1 MEHNTN
7 RILCLIL
14 FTLYCEA
21 TSDGIF
27 SKNIIAHPE
36 TGLFLNFVGLYRP
49 SHAVIHNSA
58 IFPMTTATC
67 HFIPLSAAE
76 NIPSCNVTGRRFKRA
91 AHVPIVLGVG
101 VAAAIGMSASNSFQE
116 LNLQKQVAVVEQS
129 LLKFRNTMQIQGAYL
144 AEIGP
149 NQVKI
154 IEELDRTQK
163 ALNAM
168 GPILSSHTDAIKN
181 LVVGYQELRM
191 EFSRSFLYSAMND
204 IFRSRLT
211 LAYLSPDDLHKA
223 VYDVIERGNLTF
235 NGLQGSTPIAQIVT
249 QLLVRQQVDFVPSAQ
264 YIATNHDEIGRLVIT
279 NYFAVSQ
286 REQTSFYIYKLVTI
300 PFFYHNKTVT
310 LAQMPQYWGINPT
323 DNSTIEWH
331 DPKES
336 GCELQLMTT
345 CRDTPPFRTIR
356 KDTCFGEIV
365 EGLSPTKCQTI
376 SFPFSPYFLRQLQD
390 NLVVTSSHKPMH
402 CLKTPKN
409 EYISYVHHSWSMSEE
424 MVLPPVAIVNVT
436 PEYIIACP
444 GFFLTGRPVT
454 SNASSL
460 VVFYNNTRNIANI
473 SIFDMSPYLSSNNT
487 RLTEMSNNRM
497 SNNFME
503 SMKETNTFAQSHN
516 SSFYNTW
523 RYISLI
529 LSCIVF
535 ASGALLICCALKC
548 KRKNFIEC
556 V

>member
-1 MEHNTN
+1 MEYNPN

-49 SHAVIHNSA
+49 SHAIIHNSA

-76 NIPSCNVTGRRFKRA
+76 NIPSCNVTGRRSKRA
-91 AHVPIVLGVG
+91 APILIALGVG
-101 VAAAIGMSASNSFQE
+101 AAAAIGLSASNSIQA
-116 LNLQKQVAVVEQS
+116 LHLQKQVAVVEQS
-129 LLKFRNTMQIQGAYL
+129 LSKFANTMQIHGAYL
-144 AEIGP
+144 AEIGS
-149 NQVKI
+149 NQIKI

-168 GPILSSHTDAIKN
+168 GPILNSHTDAIKK

-191 EFSRSFLYSAMND
+191 EFSRSFLYSAMNE
-204 IFRSRLT
+204 IFRNQLT

-223 VYDVIERGNLTF
+223 VYDIIERGNLTF
-235 NGLQGSTPIAQIVT
+235 NGLQGSTPIAQIIT
-249 QLLVRQQVDFVPSAQ
+249 QLLVRQQVDFVPSTQ
-264 YIATNHDEIGRLVIT
+264 YITANQDEIGRLVIT

-286 REQTSFYIYKLVTI
+286 REQASFYIYKLVTI

-331 DPKES
+331 DPKEF

-356 KDTCFGEIV
+356 KDSCFGEIL

-390 NLVVTSSHKPMH
+390 NLVVTSSYKPMH

-409 EYISYVHHSWSMSEE
+409 EYISYVQHSWSMSEE
-424 MVLPPVAIVNVT
+424 VVLPPVAIVNVT

-460 VVFYNNTRNIANI
+460 VVFYNNTRNTANI
-473 SIFDMSPYLSSNNT
+473 SVFDMSLYLSSNNT
-487 RLTEMSNNRM
+487 RLTEMSNDRM
-497 SNNFME
+497 SNNFIE
-503 SMKETNTFAQSHN
+503 SMKEANTFARSHN
-516 SSFYNTW
+516 SSFYDIW
-523 RYISLI
+523 RYISLT

-535 ASGALLICCALKC
+535 TSGALLICCAFTC
-548 KRKNFIEC
+548 KRKNLIEC

>member
-1 MEHNTN
+1 MEYNIN

-14 FTLYCEA
+14 LTLYCEA
-21 TSDGIF
+21 TLDSIF
-27 SKNIIAHPE
+27 FKNIIAHPE
-36 TGLFLNFVGLYRP
+36 TGLFLNFVGVYRP
-49 SHAVIHNSA
+49 SHAIIHNSA

-67 HFIPLSAAE
+67 HFIPLLAAE
-76 NIPSCNVTGRRFKRA
+76 NIPLCNVTGRRSKRA
-91 AHVPIVLGVG
+91 APVLIALGVG
-101 VAAAIGMSASNSFQE
+101 TVAAIGLSASNTIQA
-116 LNLQKQVAVVEQS
+116 LHLQKQVAVVEQS
-129 LLKFRNTMQIQGAYL
+129 LSKFANSFHMHGAYL
-144 AEIGP
+144 AEIGS
-149 NQVKI
+149 NQIKM

-168 GPILSSHTDAIKN
+168 EPILSSHTDAIKN
-181 LVVGYQELRM
+181 LVVGYQELRL
-191 EFSRSFLYSAMND
+191 EFSRSFLYSAMNE
-204 IFRSRLT
+204 IFRNQLT

-235 NGLQGSTPIAQIVT
+235 NGLQGSTPIAQIIT
-249 QLLVRQQVDFVPSAQ
+249 QLLVRQQVDFVPSTQ
-264 YIATNHDEIGRLVIT
+264 YTTTNQDEIGRLVIT

-286 REQTSFYIYKLVTI
+286 REQISFYIYKLVTI
-300 PFFYHNKTVT
+300 PFFYHNKTVV

-331 DPKES
+331 DPKEF

-345 CRDTPPFRTIR
+345 CRHTPPFQTIR
-356 KDTCFGEIV
+356 KDSCFGEIV

-376 SFPFSPYFLRQLQD
+376 SFPFSPYFLRQLRD
-390 NLVVTSSHKPMH
+390 NLVVTSSHKSMH

-409 EYISYVHHSWSMSEE
+409 EYISYVQHSWSMSEE
-424 MVLPPVAIVNVT
+424 LVLPPVAIVNVT

-460 VVFYNNTRNIANI
+460 VVFYNNSRITANI
-473 SIFDMSPYLSSNNT
+473 SVFDMSLYLSSNNT

-497 SNNFME
+497 ANNFLG
-503 SMKETNTFAQSHN
+503 SMREINTFAQSHN
-516 SSFYNTW
+516 SFFHVMW
-523 RYISLI
+523 RYILLT

-535 ASGALLICCALKC
+535 ASGALLLYCAFTC
-548 KRKNFIEC
+548 QRKNVIEC